1 MKKILMTVALAAT
14 ALVSAQAQSELKPLA
29 GQVTTDFTLF
39 ANGIF
44 NTTNSPVG
52 TVSNLG
58 LNTAALKGR
67 YFLMD
72 NLALR
77 ATLGLDN
84 ASTTDKNSDP
94 VSEAVKKSNTFT
106 LGLGLEHHFGGTD
119 RLYDYDQE
127 CSTLPL
133 RWYATAGC

>member
-52 TVSNLG
+52 SVSNLG
-58 LNTAALKGR
+58 L
-67 YFLMD
+67 
-72 NLALR
+72 
-77 ATLGLDN
+77 
-84 ASTTDKNSDP
+84 SP
-94 VSEAVKKSNTFT
+94 
-106 LGLGLEHHFGGTD
+106 
-119 RLYDYDQE
+119 
-127 CSTLPL
+127 PL
-133 RWYATAGC
+133 

>member
-1 MKKILMTVALAAT
+1 MTVALAAT

-44 NTTNSPVG
+44 NTTTSPVG
-52 TVSNLG
+52 PVSNLG

-84 ASTTDKNSDP
+84 ANTTDKNSDP
-94 VSEAVKKSNTFT
+94 VSEVVKKSNT
-106 LGLGLEHHFGGTD
+106 
-119 RLYDYDQE
+119 
-127 CSTLPL
+127 SLPI
-133 RWYATAGC
+133 